1 MVIYLPEVLRLH
13 GMYLRCESGGVLADL
28 RGADL
33 RGASLSEADLRG
45 ADLRGASLSEA
56 NLRWAN
62 LRGANL
68 RWANLRGANLCWA
81 NLRGANL
88 CGTDLS
94 GADLRWT
101 DLRGANLRWAN
112 LRGAN
117 LCGTDLSGADLRWTD
132 LRGADLRGAIDG
144 SIARLDFG
152 GWSICVRSSV
162 TSIGCQMHANES
174 WLAWLPESPEIVA
187 MHREA
192 PEWWRVHGEAV
203 KAVIRCVT
211 TKAVCE
217 KVSVK
222 S

>member
-68 RWANLRGANLCWA
+68 RWANLRGANLC
-81 NLRGANL
+81 
-88 CGTDLS
+88 
-94 GADLRWT
+94 
-101 DLRGANLRWAN
+101 WAN